1 MFELAALIPNGI
13 AQMDFYLLIAASFV
27 TSLITAAFGIGGGV
41 ILLVLMA
48 MLVPP
53 AALIPIHGIV
63 QLGSNGGR
71 VAIMAKDVVWR
82 PIMPFVI
89 GSTIGAIAGGLVAVQ
104 LPNWLVQLGLG
115 VFIIIVVFT
124 KLPSIQ
130 HRYIFAGGMISSFL
144 TMFFGATGNFI
155 AAMVKTMTLPPLP
168 HVATHSMMMTFQHLI
183 KVIVFGIVG
192 FHFADYWA
200 LVLGMLVSG
209 FVGTVIGRQFLV
221 KAGQRY
227 FKPILNTVLTLA
239 ACRLIYAGITGLIGV

>member
-1 MFELAALIPNGI
+1 MIELAALIPDGI
-13 AQMDFYLLIAASFV
+13 AQMDFYLLIAASLV

-71 VAIMAKDVVWR
+71 VAIMAKDIVWR

-89 GSTIGAIAGGLVAVQ
+89 GSVIGAVAGGLVAVQ

-124 KLPSIQ
+124 KLPPIQ

-144 TMFFGATGNFI
+144 NMFFGATGNFI